1 MINWN
6 SSTSITPQSIQ
17 ASAQN
22 ERTRR
27 MMRTSTVLLNAT
39 MMCAGC
45 ALAAAA
51 CTADQMRTELTASVK
66 CASDRVA
73 GKPTKGDSKACE
85 YAAKTNSCFTTCACE
100 AVTCD
105 GFSSLPS
112 GSPASMEQN
121 DAYVQGVCD
130 MMSDNNCGSFKCG
143 SGSSLRTLI
152 TFTLVAAITVLWYA
166 Q

>member
-1 MINWN
+1 MWMRHILYN
-6 SSTSITPQSIQ
+6 SGATQSECANDIR
-17 ASAQN
+17 SCRSRMHCRPN
-22 ERTRR
+22 E
-27 MMRTSTVLLNAT
+27 
-39 MMCAGC
+39 
-45 ALAAAA
+45 
-51 CTADQMRTELTASVK
+51 
-66 CASDRVA
+66 DRVD
-73 GKPTKGDSKACE
+73 GFCQVRLRSCGRQTYPVGDSKACE